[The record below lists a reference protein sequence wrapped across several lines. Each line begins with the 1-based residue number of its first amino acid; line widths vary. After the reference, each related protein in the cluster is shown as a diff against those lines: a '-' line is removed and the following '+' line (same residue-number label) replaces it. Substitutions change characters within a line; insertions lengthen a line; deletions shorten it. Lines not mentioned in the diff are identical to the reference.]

1 MTDRTTHGQPTE
13 QPPGPDRARWLTYA
27 QAGERFGLS
36 SEAVRLRAKR
46 LGWRVQP
53 GNDGRSLVFVPDDV
67 TVRPRPRAPVQSAD
81 QPTVQPAVQPAGQ
94 AEEIARLTALLIAA
108 NDLLERA
115 DQRAERA
122 EKRAEQAE
130 NRADQAITRADAA
143 DADRRA
149 AIERVDAADAE
160 RRAAVER
167 TDAATA
173 RAEVAEARQRWT
185 EDRVEGLRE
194 LLAEAERRAAVAEDG
209 RKAVLRHADAMERAE
224 FERLGRGRWARLR
237 AAWRGE

>member
-1 MTDRTTHGQPTE
+1 MPE
-13 QPPGPDRARWLTYA
+13 WLTYA

-67 TVRPRPRAPVQSAD
+67 TVRPRPRSLVQSAD
-81 QPTVQPAVQPAGQ
+81 QPTVQPTGQ
-94 AEEIARLTALLIAA
+94 AEEIARLTALLITA
-108 NDLLERA
+108 NERA
-115 DQRAERA
+115 EWA

-130 NRADQAITRADAA
+130 NRADQAIARADSA

-149 AIERVDAADAE
+149 AIGRVDAAD
-160 RRAAVER
+160 VER
-167 TDAATA
+167 HAAIERMDAATA
-173 RAEVAEARQRWT
+173 RAEVAETRQRWT

-209 RKAVLRHADAMERAE
+209 RKAILRHADAMERAE

>member
-1 MTDRTTHGQPTE
+1 V
-13 QPPGPDRARWLTYA
+13 PDWLTYA

-53 GNDGRSLVFVPDDV
+53 GNDGRSLVLVPDDV
-67 TVRPRPRAPVQSAD
+67 TVRPRPRTPVQSAD
-81 QPTVQPAVQPAGQ
+81 QPTVQPAGQ

-108 NDLLERA
+108 NDRVDRA
-115 DQRAERA
+115 DQRVERA

-130 NRADQAITRADAA
+130 NRADQAITRADSA

-160 RRAAVER
+160 RRAAIER

-173 RAEVAEARQRWT
+173 RAEVAETRQRWT

-194 LLAEAERRAAVAEDG
+194 LLAEAERRAADAEDG
-209 RKAVLRHADAMERAE
+209 RKAVLQHADAMERAE
-224 FERLGRGRWARLR
+224 FERQGRGRWARLR